1 MDLLDQIHPA
11 SRDLLDRVDATL
23 LAAGAPDDHRIW
35 PLLRRVG
42 ALPGEVTGQLAA
54 TTPEGLAAAAVPLRE
69 RADGYQ
75 ASVASVPAVAA
86 WRGPA
91 AEGFAAQWST
101 LSGHLAGDD
110 ETMAGR
116 LRDTVRFLDDVTGWL
131 TRARR
136 ELAGALAECLGSAQ
150 AAVVRALPGAAAG
163 PDLLLDPRHALAAAL
178 AEPLK
183 TGVHLASGSGAP
195 TPREAVTAAAT
206 IGAHLLATVAEIID
220 EGQRTLDD
228 WAGRLSDLPYPTVP
242 GPPAGIPAGGRLE
255 IG

>member
-23 LAAGAPDDHRIW
+23 LAAGAPEDHRIW

-42 ALPGEVTGQLAA
+42 ALPGEAVGHLAA
-54 TTPEGLAAAAVPLRE
+54 ATPERLAAAAVPLRDH
-69 RADGYQ
+69 ADGYRS
-75 ASVASVPAVAA
+75 SVASVPAVAA

-101 LSGHLAGDD
+101 LSGHLAGDE

-116 LRDTVRFLDDVTGWL
+116 LLDTARFLDDVSGWL

-150 AAVVRALPGAAAG
+150 AGAVRGLQAS
-163 PDLLLDPRHALAAAL
+163 
-178 AEPLK
+178 
-183 TGVHLASGSGAP
+183 VHLAGTP
-195 TPREAVTAAAT
+195 TPREAVVAAAT
-206 IGAHLLATVAEIID
+206 IGAHLLAAVAEIID
-220 EGQRTLDD
+220 DGQRTLDD
-228 WAGRLSDLPYPTVP
+228 WADRLSDLPYPAVP
-242 GPPAGIPAGGRLE
+242 APPAGIPAGGRLA

>member
-23 LAAGAPDDHRIW
+23 LAAGAPEDHRIW

-42 ALPGEVTGQLAA
+42 ALPGEAVGQFAAA
-54 TTPEGLAAAAVPLRE
+54 TPERLAAAAVPLRDH
-69 RADGYQ
+69 ADGYRS
-75 ASVASVPAVAA
+75 SVASVPAVAA

-116 LRDTVRFLDDVTGWL
+116 LLDTARFLDDVSGWL
-131 TRARR
+131 SRARR

-150 AAVVRALPGAAAG
+150 AGAVRGLPAAAA
-163 PDLLLDPRHALAAAL
+163 PDPRHALT
-178 AEPLK
+178 P
-183 TGVHLASGSGAP
+183 GSGTPA
-195 TPREAVTAAAT
+195 PREAVAAAAT

-220 EGQRTLDD
+220 DGQRTLDD

-242 GPPAGIPAGGRLE
+242 ASPAGIPAGGRLE

>member
-23 LAAGAPDDHRIW
+23 LAAGAPGDHRIW

-42 ALPGEVTGQLAA
+42 ALPGEAVGQLAA
-54 TTPEGLAAAAVPLRE
+54 ATPERLAAAAVPLRE
-69 RADGYQ
+69 HADGYRS
-75 ASVASVPAVAA
+75 SVASVPAVAA

-116 LRDTVRFLDDVTGWL
+116 LLDTARFLDDVGGWL
-131 TRARR
+131 GRARR

-150 AAVVRALPGAAAG
+150 AGAVRGLPAAPG
-163 PDLLLDPRHALAAAL
+163 PDLLLDPRQALAGTPA
-178 AEPLK
+178 
-183 TGVHLASGSGAP
+183 
-195 TPREAVTAAAT
+195 PREAVAAAAA

-220 EGQRTLDD
+220 DGQRTLDD
-228 WAGRLSDLPYPTVP
+228 WADRLSDLPYPTVTAS
-242 GPPAGIPAGGRLE
+242 PAGIPAGGRLE

>member
-23 LAAGAPDDHRIW
+23 LAVGAPDDHRIW

-42 ALPGEVTGQLAA
+42 ALPGDAVGQLATA
-54 TTPEGLAAAAVPLRE
+54 TPQRLAAAAIPLRHH
-69 RADGYQ
+69 ADGYGS
-75 ASVASVPAVAA
+75 SVASVADVAA

-116 LRDTVRFLDDVTGWL
+116 LLDTARFLDDVAGWL
-131 TRARR
+131 ARARR

-150 AAVVRALPGAAAG
+150 AGVVRALPAAAAG
-163 PDLLLDPRHALAAAL
+163 LDPLEAS
-178 AEPLK
+178 
-183 TGVHLASGSGAP
+183 VHLASDSGAP
-195 TPREAVTAAAT
+195 TPREAVAAAAA

-220 EGQRTLDD
+220 DGQRTLDD
-228 WAGRLSDLPYPTVP
+228 WADRLSDLPYPTVP
-242 GPPAGIPAGGRLE
+242 APPARIPAGGRLE

>member
-23 LAAGAPDDHRIW
+23 LAAGAPGDHRIW

-42 ALPGEVTGQLAA
+42 ALPGEAVGHFAAATPERLAA
-54 TTPEGLAAAAVPLRE
+54 VAVPLRDH
-69 RADGYQ
+69 ADGYRS
-75 ASVASVPAVAA
+75 SVASVPAVAA

-116 LRDTVRFLDDVTGWL
+116 LIDTARFLDDVSGWL

-150 AAVVRALPGAAAG
+150 AGAVRGLPAAAG
-163 PDLLLDPRHALAAAL
+163 PDPRHAL
-178 AEPLK
+178 
-183 TGVHLASGSGAP
+183 TWGSG
-195 TPREAVTAAAT
+195 TPASREAVAAAAT
-206 IGAHLLATVAEIID
+206 IGAHLLAAVAEIID
-220 EGQRTLDD
+220 DGQRTLDD
-228 WAGRLSDLPYPTVP
+228 WAGRLSDLPYPTVSVS
-242 GPPAGIPAGGRLE
+242 PAGIPAGGRLE

>member
-23 LAAGAPDDHRIW
+23 LAAGAPGDHRIW

-42 ALPGEVTGQLAA
+42 ALPGEAVGHFAAATPERLAA
-54 TTPEGLAAAAVPLRE
+54 VAVPLRDH
-69 RADGYQ
+69 ADGYRS
-75 ASVASVPAVAA
+75 SVASVPAVAA

-116 LRDTVRFLDDVTGWL
+116 LIDTARFLDDVSGWL

-150 AAVVRALPGAAAG
+150 AGAVRGLPAAAG
-163 PDLLLDPRHALAAAL
+163 PDPRHAL
-178 AEPLK
+178 
-183 TGVHLASGSGAP
+183 TWGSGTPA
-195 TPREAVTAAAT
+195 PREAVAAAAT
-206 IGAHLLATVAEIID
+206 IGAHLLAAVAEIID
-220 EGQRTLDD
+220 DGQRTLDN
-228 WAGRLSDLPYPTVP
+228 WAGRLSDLPYPTVSVS
-242 GPPAGIPAGGRLE
+242 PAGIPAGGRLE